1 MKETLSHNDTEQVIS
16 TQAGPAVEETPEAEH
31 DESVRNFVEKGFA
44 KDVQEAE
51 NFVKTLRETLRASEE
66 IGKELDSFEA
76 AFDRVVSDAETHL
89 ADLEK
94 DMEGS
99 FGDRGE
105 VFRQVAE
112 QLAVNFDEVI
122 RSEKSGPYRPNVAR
136 RFANF
141 VLQNKAALVA
151 VTVFTAVLRL
161 GGGVAHAA
169 EAHPYAGDHPF
180 DGSVPYGGGEDF
192 SHAEH
197 SGPDAGQD
205 HSGNHFEDGHV
216 DPGRDFE
223 QVSDLITHASAES
236 GGYPDAESIHAQIG
250 HLHSM
255 IENGEGDAGQVVVD
269 QKSGDI
275 DGTFDMRRLQEEMR
289 AEGSV
294 RLSVQSYS
302 EIHVSETNGNVE
314 ERFESVFSVGQVH
327 EAARGHDHG
336 FGEDLKMTAEGGT
349 PEEAALHAINE
360 LSEYM
365 GVHVSNE
372 TSSEIVENGTL
383 TTDSAMS
390 HTVVAGS
397 HVIDISSIEVMEQKS
412 VDGDGHLIVTYAA
425 TIVGHG
431 I

>member
-1 MKETLSHNDTEQVIS
+1 MKESLPNNDTERIIPA
-16 TQAGPAVEETPEAEH
+16 QAEPAAEETPETEH
-31 DESVRNFVEKGFA
+31 DETVQNLVEKGFA
-44 KDVQEAE
+44 KDVREAGE
-51 NFVKTLRETLRASEE
+51 FVKALRETLRVSEE
-66 IGKELDSFEA
+66 IGKELDSFA
-76 AFDRVVSDAETHL
+76 KAFDRIVSDAEAHL

-99 FGDRGE
+99 FEDRGE

-122 RSEKSGPYRPNVAR
+122 RSEKQGPYRPNVAR

-141 VLQNKAALVA
+141 VLRNKAALVA

-169 EAHPYAGDHPF
+169 EAHPYGDHPF
-180 DGSVPYGGGEDF
+180 DGYIPHDGGEDF

-197 SGPDAGQD
+197 DDSDAGQD
-205 HSGNHFEDGHV
+205 HFENHPEGGHA
-216 DPGRDFE
+216 DSERDFE
-223 QVSDLITHASAES
+223 QISDLMTHGSAES
-236 GGYPDAESIHAQIG
+236 DGQPDTESIHTQIG

-269 QKSGDI
+269 RKSGDI
-275 DGTFDMRRLQEEMR
+275 DGTFDMHRLQEEMR
-289 AEGSV
+289 TEGSV
-294 RLSVQSYS
+294 RLSVQSFS

-327 EAARGHDHG
+327 ETAGSHDHG
-336 FGEDLKMTAEGGT
+336 SGESLKMSAEGGT

-372 TSSEIVENGTL
+372 TSSETVESGTA
-383 TTDSAMS
+383 TADGAMS
-390 HTVVAGS
+390 HTVTAGS
-397 HVIDISSIEVMEQKS
+397 HVIDISSIEVSEQRA
-412 VDGDGHLIVTYAA
+412 VDGDGHPTVTYTA
-425 TIVGHG
+425 TVVGRG